1 MNHQA
6 YISGD
11 EEKAREK
18 ARTPRQ
24 KAKSQDEKARTA
36 MTFPRQF
43 VPNVTAL
50 TCSDHISRSIRNR
63 SMGF

>member
-24 KAKSQDEKARTA
+24 KAKSQQKARTA
-36 MTFPRQF
+36 MTFPRQID
-43 VPNVTAL
+43 PNVTAL